1 MARSRKSE
9 GWVAKHDDQAIPES
23 VQRQILEDQMNADGL
38 IICPDCTNP
47 IRPGQ
52 KKAFD
57 HRIPLIDGGTHSQ
70 ANLRCIHENPCH
82 AIKTVV
88 EAKARTKARSQFA
101 AVHGIKSS
109 KSSIQSQGFAP
120 RPKQRKASAPFTPKF
135 PGDVLARKARP

>member
-23 VQRQILEDQMNADGL
+23 VQRQILESQMNADGL
-38 IICPDCTNP
+38 IICPDCANP

-82 AIKTVV
+82 AIKTVQ
-88 EAKARTKARSQFA
+88 ENKDRTKARSQFA
-101 AVHGIKSS
+101 AVHGIKVAKS
-109 KSSIQSQGFAP
+109 KIPNRPFGGFASNSRDINADLMEGEQP
-120 RPKQRKASAPFTPKF
+120 
-135 PGDVLARKARP
+135 